1 MLRVA
6 PGRPASRPQGRSLT
20 ALAGVARDFHRLVL
34 RKRTQNDFS
43 RQSRL
48 AATELEVDN
57 AMVEIHFRLP
67 HIDAGSFLPACVPCA
82 VFDRCFMVVAGL
94 CGIII
99 NVE

>member
-1 MLRVA
+1 MEC
-6 PGRPASRPQGRSLT
+6 
-20 ALAGVARDFHRLVL
+20 DFG
-34 RKRTQNDFS
+34 
-43 RQSRL
+43 RQSRM
-48 AATELEVDN
+48 AVPELEVDN

-67 HIDAGSFLPACVPCA
+67 HIDAGRFLPACVPRA